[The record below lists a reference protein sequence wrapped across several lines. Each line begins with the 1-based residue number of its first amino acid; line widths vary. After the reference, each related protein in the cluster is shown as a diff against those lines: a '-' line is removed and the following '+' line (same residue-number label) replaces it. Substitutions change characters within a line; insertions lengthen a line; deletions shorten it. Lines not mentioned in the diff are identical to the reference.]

1 MSDSG
6 GGFDEG
12 CTYVRRKLFRI
23 RRGGNTRNEI
33 GQDFGAQQAQ
43 GAVGCFSE
51 KLVLERNCSR
61 IDDAWSGG
69 NCSK

>member
-1 MSDSG
+1 MSDSR

-12 CTYVRRKLFRI
+12 CTYVCRKLFRI

-43 GAVGCFSE
+43 RAVGCFSE
-51 KLVLERNCSR
+51 KLVFERMRSR
-61 IDDAWSGG
+61 IDDAWSSG
-69 NCSK
+69 NRRE